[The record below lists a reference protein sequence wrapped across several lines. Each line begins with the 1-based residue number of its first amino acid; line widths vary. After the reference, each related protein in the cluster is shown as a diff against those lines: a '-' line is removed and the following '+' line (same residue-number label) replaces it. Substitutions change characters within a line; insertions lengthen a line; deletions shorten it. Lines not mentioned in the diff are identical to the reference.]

1 MQPSYLLKETPT
13 SGLGLSKKHLHLRSV
28 ALEAT
33 IVIAVYCIPRFP
45 LHCAKIVDRFSMRC
59 DLCYIFLFV
68 LSSLL
73 IALISF
79 VNFVLATSLLLSML
93 SFSLL
98 GILGRLK

>member
-1 MQPSYLLKETPT
+1 M
-13 SGLGLSKKHLHLRSV
+13 

-79 VNFVLATSLLLSML
+79 VNFVHLVLATSLLLSML

-98 GILGRLK
+98 GILGLLK

>member
-1 MQPSYLLKETPT
+1 M
-13 SGLGLSKKHLHLRSV
+13 

-79 VNFVLATSLLLSML
+79 VNIVLATSLLLSML

-98 GILGRLK
+98 GILGLLK

>member
-1 MQPSYLLKETPT
+1 M
-13 SGLGLSKKHLHLRSV
+13 

-45 LHCAKIVDRFSMRC
+45 LHCVKIVDRFSMRC

-98 GILGRLK
+98 GILGLLK